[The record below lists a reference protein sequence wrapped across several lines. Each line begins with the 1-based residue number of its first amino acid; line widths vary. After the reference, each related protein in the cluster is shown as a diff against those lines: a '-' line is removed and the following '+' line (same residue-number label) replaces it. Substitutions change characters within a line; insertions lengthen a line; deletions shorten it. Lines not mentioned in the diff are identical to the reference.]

1 MTCAPYMSRAYLRA
15 TSPAW
20 TRPCNV
26 AAVSSLPQ
34 CSRLLLLLLL
44 SFFYTLST
52 RLQRALFYRQTAINF
67 YKWDY
72 FKDPPAVA
80 AAAATAGK
88 TNCNLFF
95 HAFVIVLAAQS

>member
-1 MTCAPYMSRAYLRA
+1 MTCAPHNMSRAYLRA

-20 TRPCNV
+20 TRPSHV
-26 AAVSSLPQ
+26 AAVSSLPR
-34 CSRLLLLLLL
+34 CS
-44 SFFYTLST
+44 SSSSSCCTLST

-80 AAAATAGK
+80 AAGK

>member
-1 MTCAPYMSRAYLRA
+1 MTCAPHNMSRAYLRA

-20 TRPCNV
+20 TRPSHV
-26 AAVSSLPQ
+26 AAVSSLPR
-34 CSRLLLLLLL
+34 CS
-44 SFFYTLST
+44 SSAPSCTLST

-80 AAAATAGK
+80 APAVAAAGK